1 MVEICW
7 NILSNCC
14 GGLKGAQN
22 NMVVTHL
29 TVSSNPLYCVSYYLI
44 HLRAY
49 CVQQLWLDF
58 AKKVSELYLHWQ
70 S

>member
-1 MVEICW
+1 MQKI
-7 NILSNCC
+7 
-14 GGLKGAQN
+14 

-29 TVSSNPLYCVSYYLI
+29 TVSSNPLYCVSYSLLNLSA
-44 HLRAY
+44 H
-49 CVQQLWLDF
+49 CVRQLWLDF